1 MAKATKMPPKV
12 DDPGY
17 WHFRAKNTRAL
28 AEDVKEENERG
39 ILLNVAE
46 QYEQLASMT
55 EERRRQQ
62 LHERETHLRKLAE
75 ELLFTVEKSGEYFT
89 LTRTADV
96 SRPVRKKDLSLAGAE
111 KLLETWKL
119 RGPHGG

>member
-17 WHFRAKNTRAL
+17 WHFRAKNTRGL

-55 EERRRQQ
+55 EERRRRK

>member
-1 MAKATKMPPKV
+1 MAKATRMPPQV

-17 WHFRAKNTRAL
+17 WRFRAKNARVL
-28 AEDVKEENERG
+28 AKGVKEENERA
-39 ILLNVAE
+39 IILNVAA

-55 EERRRQQ
+55 EERRRHQ
-62 LHERETHLRKLAE
+62 LHEREAHLRKLAE
-75 ELLFTVEKSGEYFT
+75 QLLFTVEKNGEHFT

-96 SRPVRKKDLSLAGAE
+96 ERPVCEKDLSLDEAE

>member
-1 MAKATKMPPKV
+1 
-12 DDPGY
+12 
-17 WHFRAKNTRAL
+17 
-28 AEDVKEENERG
+28 VKEENERG

-96 SRPVRKKDLSLAGAE
+96 SRPVRKKNFSLAGAE

>member
-17 WHFRAKNTRAL
+17 WHFRAKNTRGL
-28 AEDVKEENERG
+28 AEGVKEENERG

-96 SRPVRKKDLSLAGAE
+96 SPRVRKKDLSLAGAE